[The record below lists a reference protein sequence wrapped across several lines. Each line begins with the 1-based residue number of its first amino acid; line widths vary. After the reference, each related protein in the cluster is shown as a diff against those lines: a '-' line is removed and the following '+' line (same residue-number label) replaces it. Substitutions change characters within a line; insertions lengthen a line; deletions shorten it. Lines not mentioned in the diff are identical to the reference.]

1 MTLVETIQPLR
12 GGKNSFS
19 YLIYSI
25 AAFGYRSQVS
35 HQTNIITLLQK
46 EQKTGISLNNP
57 KKIIIL
63 NELT

>member
-1 MTLVETIQPLR
+1 MTLVETIQPPR
-12 GGKNSFS
+12 GEKDSS

-46 EQKTGISLNNP
+46 EQKTGISLTSP
-57 KKIIIL
+57 KKL
-63 NELT
+63 SFSMN